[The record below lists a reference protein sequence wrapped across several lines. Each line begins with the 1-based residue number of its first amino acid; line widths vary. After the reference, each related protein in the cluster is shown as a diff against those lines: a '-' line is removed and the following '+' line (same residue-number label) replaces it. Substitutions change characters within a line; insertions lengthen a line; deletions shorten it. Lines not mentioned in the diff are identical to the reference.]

1 MCEEGQLTDLE
12 IEIRV
17 DQQRLIVMLESFGL
31 NKGREDLKTRQM
43 KKDEVNK
50 LKEMKTKLTLV
61 RV

>member
-31 NKGREDLKTRQM
+31 NKGREDLKTRKM
-43 KKDEVNK
+43 KKDERNK
-50 LKEMKTKLTLV
+50 LKEMKTKLRLE

>member
-31 NKGREDLKTRQM
+31 NKGREDLKTRKM
-43 KKDEVNK
+43 KKDEGNK
-50 LKEMKTKLTLV
+50 LKEMKTKLTLE